1 MSVFTTIWETARDL
15 VFPAHC
21 YECGDRLPAGWLCQ
35 ACSDQLIRIEPPICR
50 ICSKPFAASSDKDFV
65 CMDCRSMAFHFQ
77 CVVVPLRYGGT
88 IRDMIHGLKYHSQS
102 WLAKPLGAFLE
113 EALVDERLPEPIDA
127 FVPVPLHPVRLRE
140 RGYNQ
145 ALLLA
150 QELSSRAN
158 IPVLQALHRCR
169 PSASQ
174 TEFNRRQRMQNL
186 RDAFALRQNVPVKQ
200 KKIVLVDDV
209 LTTGVTLNECARV
222 LLQAGASS
230 VHALAVARG

>member
-1 MSVFTTIWETARDL
+1 MFDLSAIWETAKDI
-15 VFPAHC
+15 VFPPHC
-21 YECGDRLPAGWLCQ
+21 YECGGRLGAGWLCE
-35 ACSDQLIRIEPPICR
+35 ACSDRIVRIEPPFCR
-50 ICSKPFAASSDKDFV
+50 VCSKPFATASSGDFV
-65 CMDCRSMAFHFQ
+65 CMDCRSMAFHFR
-77 CVVVPLRYGGT
+77 CVVVPLHYGGT
-88 IRDMIHGLKYHSQS
+88 IRDMIHGLKYHSQT
-102 WLAKPLGAFLE
+102 WLAKPLGQFLGG
-113 EALVDERLPEPIDA
+113 ALTDSRLPDGIDA
-127 FVPVPLHPVRLRE
+127 FVPVPLHAVRHRE

-150 QELSSRAN
+150 RELSAGAG
-158 IPVLQALHRCR
+158 IPVLSALQRSR
-169 PSASQ
+169 PSVSQ

-186 RDAFALRQNVPVKQ
+186 RDAFGIRQNVSVKQ